1 MIKRYLTSL
10 VYGLSIGL
18 FCSFSAMATV
28 CFLPDGSCGGVN
40 YGYKDESGS
49 TCTYKTRDEANL
61 KKGECEE
68 VQKQGFCFYLTCS
81 MSKSDCDKA
90 AANAPNHD
98 KCCVPCG
105 NCWKV
110 ADCSIPQIETC
121 TGANYETEQTCKNKN
136 QNFKPNGK
144 FDKNGTACGECKD
157 VPYITCPEMG
167 DYYVTRAECTAKG
180 SSFTFASANVK
191 DSGGNECG
199 TCVYSEPET
208 CTSGYSTAYQS
219 QADCAS
225 NETFSS
231 KGTANGKVCGKCTA
245 STPECTPKDCSE
257 YTYTT
262 LSDLSNTASYE
273 QCDNGCGTTT
283 YRCKS
288 GYTYSGGKCVEPP
301 AQKCT
306 DVAATE
312 NKLEE
317 IHQYETI
324 SAKKTEDITSAVLG
338 CGKNPIY
345 AKEGGIGKTSSS
357 LGYGYGSGPG
367 PVYRMDSTTGKWYVL
382 YNGRCMEN
390 LRCGAVVGEGY
401 TDYTS
406 FDNSDYNDT
415 SLDRVKYYCCKQNVF
430 QRSSGYSE
438 SEINSILNQSCKTKP
453 SGSEKPAPFS
463 PYYVCDKGT
472 MDYNRQCHLGTY
484 SYSCPIGYTLS
495 GEKCINK
502 KANCPT
508 GYKASAKDATS
519 YYCRKTT
526 YTCPTNFDYT
536 LSGDKCYCKKDTP
549 DCDGITRFKNVT
561 YDMVMNMDKI
571 CPGGSFVHD
580 GKCYYCGK
588 GCAQLYAGAKSKC
601 GENETA
607 TPVGQDEAGNSCY
620 TCEVGCNKTL
630 TSGKIAN
637 GSTVYYYV
645 DKMPYLA
652 KSCPFEMTLN
662 VACKYFI
669 DAKQMSSE
677 DYSTERVT
685 VLYINGA
692 HNLEIPGQP
701 DLVRNNTVV
710 YSNSFMTCSGC
721 GNVTCEFKYGGNKV
735 SVSTTVE
742 WGGYY
747 TSRGAYYQIR
757 ER

>member
-90 AANAPNHD
+90 AANDPNHD

-110 ADCSIPQIETC
+110 DDCSIPDIPTC
-121 TGANYETEQTCKNKN
+121 TGAGYKTEQTCKNQN
-136 QNFKPNGK
+136 LNFKPNGK

-167 DYYVTRAECTAKG
+167 DDYVTRAECTAKG

-191 DSGGNECG
+191 DSDNNECG
-199 TCVYSEPET
+199 TCSESEPET

-472 MDYNRQCHLGTY
+472 MDYDRQCHLGTY

-549 DCDGITRFKNVT
+549 D
-561 YDMVMNMDKI
+561 
-571 CPGGSFVHD
+571 
-580 GKCYYCGK
+580 
-588 GCAQLYAGAKSKC
+588 
-601 GENETA
+601 
-607 TPVGQDEAGNSCY
+607 
-620 TCEVGCNKTL
+620 
-630 TSGKIAN
+630 
-637 GSTVYYYV
+637 
-645 DKMPYLA
+645 
-652 KSCPFEMTLN
+652 
-662 VACKYFI
+662 
-669 DAKQMSSE
+669 
-677 DYSTERVT
+677 
-685 VLYINGA
+685 
-692 HNLEIPGQP
+692 
-701 DLVRNNTVV
+701 
-710 YSNSFMTCSGC
+710 
-721 GNVTCEFKYGGNKV
+721 
-735 SVSTTVE
+735 
-742 WGGYY
+742 
-747 TSRGAYYQIR
+747 
-757 ER
+757 